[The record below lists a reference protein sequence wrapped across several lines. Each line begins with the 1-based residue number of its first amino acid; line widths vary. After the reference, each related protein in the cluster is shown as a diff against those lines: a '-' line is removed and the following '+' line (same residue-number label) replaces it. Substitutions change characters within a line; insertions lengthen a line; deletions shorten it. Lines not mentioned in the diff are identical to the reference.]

1 MENEHCIIKNQAD
14 KTVRNKITGL
24 ISSILR
30 HLDEMLGIVGQVL
43 IFQQVRFVGWTR
55 ITLANL
61 GPCGSRQRCYK
72 AVI

>member
-30 HLDEMLGIVGQVL
+30 HLDEMLGVVGQVL
-43 IFQQVRFVGWTR
+43 IFQQVRFVG
-55 ITLANL
+55 
-61 GPCGSRQRCYK
+61 
-72 AVI
+72 